1 MPLDQSFQRFLQENK
16 LVHQAPLS
24 KLAGTRIAIDAHNWM
39 KVLTPTINEPYQ
51 AVMGGVPLT
60 MKEAITKELKKFKS
74 ANITPI
80 FVFNG
85 LPMILT
91 QSPQQLVQNYFL
103 LDIYEKRE
111 QAWQHYHENKQGY
124 RQLFENAGSTIT
136 SSEFQHNLIRILRE
150 NGMEFFKAPYMAWAQ
165 MAYWCQNGKERC
177 VHQIQGPNELI
188 MFEHVENLILE
199 FHFPE
204 EKADGKTKEHQ
215 KPCFEYIIKSE
226 IKRALMAHST
236 NVAPALELTDSQ
248 FLDCC
253 LLTGL
258 KGQIKH
264 PKHFFQVQ
272 FEKIAQTL
280 QKFGN
285 ACDFIMSK
293 PPVEGGP
300 TNQQL
305 AKNHMRIRAVIRHS
319 VVFTLNGECLPMTH
333 KDART
338 QKGEDEKVP
347 CNLSDLWGHRLPNIL
362 YFFLAIGAIQTQVLI
377 NVVQNQMI
385 ETIPQ
390 MDTEEYRSLL
400 QRILPLR
407 TQIAHQVIHQLGE
420 RDEKYF
426 IRGPMTCWRWFHSS
440 QMPIHQPPPIKLDE
454 WNIQHH
460 DIMRFRTH
468 QGAPPHGSVQPPQI
482 DFLFVVRHFSKQAC
496 KEKSY
501 VTFEEVLCA
510 IHLKALDLLGYFTHA
525 TQTIEAQEATSGLSI
540 YSDSLLSAN
549 MPEYSEHTV
558 LLIEL
563 FRTKSL
569 TKQHFTYVRP
579 EPDKEKDKSKD
590 PWSESEDGAARDSA
604 HFPALKLPPV
614 YDQLTGEMAW
624 QRRVYEEICLLV
636 SRVWSLLSMELNHKP
651 WQAAVS
657 KDLLA
662 FNTIVKALHKTLRN
676 LIEVV
681 AAVLFL
687 ESRTTIDPYHYYELP
702 QALPFSQESNTA
714 MGIVID
720 FILRSDVNMG
730 CEEPEGATEDEK
742 RKLRMEQLQKTFP
755 CCSNLQQDL
764 MNGYR
769 FWTSVVAIFDVL
781 RREQGTVSK
790 QLQEVFPNADTMLKI
805 KLQEVIPGIET
816 DTDQTGSAE

>member
-1 MPLDQSFQRFLQENK
+1 MPLDVSFTKFLQQHGLYQN
-16 LVHQAPLS
+16 APLS
-24 KLAGTRIAIDAHNWM
+24 KLRGARIAIDAHNWT
-39 KVLTPTINEPYQ
+39 KVLTPNINEPFQ

-60 MKEAITKELKKFKS
+60 MGGAIKAELDKFKQFD
-74 ANITPI
+74 IRPT

-91 QSPQQLVQNYFL
+91 QSPQQLVQNPFL
-103 LDIYEKRE
+103 LDIYDKRE
-111 QAWQHYHENKQGY
+111 NAWQLYHENKQQY
-124 RQLFENAGSTIT
+124 RQHFENAGSTIT

-150 NGMEFFKAPYMAWAQ
+150 YDMEFFKAPYMAWAQ
-165 MAYWCQNGKERC
+165 MAYWCQPGKERC

-188 MFEHVENLILE
+188 MFEHVEVLILD
-199 FHFPE
+199 FHF
-204 EKADGKTKEHQ
+204 DVKE
-215 KPCFEYIIKSE
+215 FDYIIKSD
-226 IKRALMAHST
+226 IKKALCAGS
-236 NVAPALELTDSQ
+236 AAEPQKPLTDSQ

-264 PKHFFQVQ
+264 PKHFQQVQ
-272 FEKIAQTL
+272 FVKIAQTL

-293 PPVEGGP
+293 PAVEGGP

-319 VVFTLNGECLPMTH
+319 VVFTLDGSCLPMTH
-333 KDART
+333 ANART
-338 QKGEDEKVP
+338 SRAGEEPEKVP

-362 YFFLAIGAIQTQVLI
+362 YFFLSIGAIQTQVLI

-390 MDTEEYRSLL
+390 MDTDEYRFLL

-426 IRGPMTCWRWFHSS
+426 IRGPMTCWRWYFSS
-440 QMPIHQPPPIKLDE
+440 QTPIYQPPPIKLDE
-454 WNIQHH
+454 WNIQ
-460 DIMRFRTH
+460 DAEIQEAKRTSG
-468 QGAPPHGSVQPPQI
+468 QTEI
-482 DFLFVVRHFSKQAC
+482 DFLFVVKHFSRNAC
-496 KEKSY
+496 KDRVYK
-501 VTFEEVLCA
+501 TFDEVLSA

-525 TQTIEAQEATSGLSI
+525 RNSTAGGDEATSGLSI
-540 YSDSLLSAN
+540 YSESLQKAIRSSFA
-549 MPEYSEHTV
+549 EHTV

-563 FRTKSL
+563 FRTKAL
-569 TKQHFTYVRP
+569 TPKHFVYIKPAPPPDPQQPEKSQDPWEADDQDKARQNQHFP
-579 EPDKEKDKSKD
+579 K
-590 PWSESEDGAARDSA
+590 
-604 HFPALKLPPV
+604 LKLPPV
-614 YDQLTGEMAW
+614 YAHQDMEV
-624 QRRVYEEICLLV
+624 RRNYESCCLLT
-636 SRVWSLLSMELNHKP
+636 SRIWSLLSMDLKSTAWHSE
-651 WQAAVS
+651 VS

-687 ESRTTIDPYHYYELP
+687 ESRTAIDPFHYYALP
-702 QALPFSQESNTA
+702 QKLPFSQESNTA

-720 FILRSDVNMG
+720 YIMRSGENFDRTDCHNR
-730 CEEPEGATEDEK
+730 ASRLAHLTDK
-742 RKLRMEQLQKTFP
+742 FP
-755 CCSNLQQDL
+755 CCNNIQEDL
-764 MNGYR
+764 KNGFQ
-769 FWTSVVAIFDVL
+769 FWLSVINIHQVL
-781 RREQGTVSK
+781 AKEQGTVTP
-790 QLQEVFPNADTMLKI
+790 QLQEIFPVADVMLRI
-805 KLQEVIPGIET
+805 KLNRVIDLGENT
-816 DTDQTGSAE
+816 AESDDYDEAPAAQGE

>member
-16 LVHQAPLS
+16 LVHTAPLS

-39 KVLTPTINEPYQ
+39 KVLTPTINEPFQ

-60 MKEAITKELKKFKS
+60 MKEAITKELQKFKV

-111 QAWQHYHENKQGY
+111 QAWQCYHENKQGY
-124 RQLFENAGSTIT
+124 RGLFEAAGSTIT

-150 NGMEFFKAPYMAWAQ
+150 NAMEFFKAPYMAWAQ

-177 VHQIQGPNELI
+177 VHHIQGPNELI
-188 MFEHVENLILE
+188 MFEHVEVLILE
-199 FHFPE
+199 FHFD
-204 EKADGKTKEHQ
+204 AQ
-215 KPCFEYIIKSE
+215 KPVFEYIIKSE

-236 NVAPALELTDSQ
+236 AHASPALELTDSQ

-319 VVFTLNGECLPMTH
+319 VVFTLDGQCLPMTH

-338 QKGEDEKVP
+338 PQKGNEEAEKVP

-460 DIMRFRTH
+460 DIMKFRTILG
-468 QGAPPHGSVQPPQI
+468 GASQPPQI
-482 DFLFVVRHFSKQAC
+482 DFLFVVRHFSRQAC

-525 TQTIEAQEATSGLSI
+525 TQTQSEMEATSGLSI
-540 YSDSLLSAN
+540 YSDSLLKAN
-549 MPEYSEHTV
+549 LPQYSEHTV

-569 TKQHFTYVRP
+569 TSKHFTYVRP
-579 EPDKEKDKSKD
+579 EPERQDKSKD
-590 PWSESEDGAARDSA
+590 PWAEETTARDPA
-604 HFPALKLPPV
+604 HFPSLKLPPV
-614 YDQLTGEMAW
+614 YEKQEHAVRQT
-624 QRRVYEEICLLV
+624 YEECCLLI
-636 SRVWSLLSMELNHKP
+636 SRVWSLLSMDLKNQA
-651 WQAAVS
+651 WQSAVS

-702 QALPFSQESNTA
+702 QSLPFSQESNTA

-720 FILRSDVNMG
+720 YIMRAS
-730 CEEPEGATEDEK
+730 EDFGQGNEVQN
-742 RKLRMEQLQKTFP
+742 RQQRLSFLQSQFP
-755 CCSNLQQDL
+755 CCNNLQQDL
-764 MNGYR
+764 ESGFQ
-769 FWTSVVAIFDVL
+769 FWMSVFQIFQVL
-781 RREQGTVSK
+781 QREQGTVSRS
-790 QLQEVFPNADTMLKI
+790 LQDLFPNADMMLRI
-805 KLQEVIPGIET
+805 KLNTIISINDGTE
-816 DTDQTGSAE
+816 AEEGAQGGY